1 MKEQEEVLKMEA
13 ENDLIWVDEF
23 EFDLDDIDKA
33 RVLRTDPPFLDQN
46 DLLSAVRRTL
56 NKAEIDDFATELFP
70 ENDPDLPPRASYESD
85 LPNFSFE

>member
-33 RVLRTDPPFLDQN
+33 RVLRTATNFIVP
-46 DLLSAVRRTL
+46 AVRRTL

-70 ENDPDLPPRASYESD
+70 ENDPDLPPHASYESD

>member
-33 RVLRTDPPFLDQN
+33 RVLRTAPNFIV
-46 DLLSAVRRTL
+46 SAVRRTL

-70 ENDPDLPPRASYESD
+70 ENDPDDLPPHSSYESD

>member
-33 RVLRTDPPFLDQN
+33 RVLRTDPPSLDQA
-46 DLLSAVRRTL
+46 DT
-56 NKAEIDDFATELFP
+56 IGCP
-70 ENDPDLPPRASYESD
+70 ENPE
-85 LPNFSFE
+85 